1 MRPKT
6 EAHKTWAAAWWDT
19 REGREQAPTW
29 GPKGCEVP
37 PATTITRS
45 GKYPR
50 SAVAGSR
57 FKSGPPTI
65 LHERRMTM
73 FNVRIKNSKLIYTV
87 YAIDESDTGDII
99 FLVFDTVDQIWFWE
113 LANNCVPA

>member
-1 MRPKT
+1 M
-6 EAHKTWAAAWWDT
+6 
-19 REGREQAPTW
+19 APIPW
-29 GPKGCEVP
+29 LWHLKRRLCQSKP
-37 PATTITRS
+37 IW
-45 GKYPR
+45 
-50 SAVAGSR
+50 

-65 LHERRMTM
+65 LHERRMAM

-87 YAIDESDTGDII
+87 YAIDESDTGDLI